1 MAEEEKRDKDKP
13 LYTIGVI
20 AEMLKVHPQ
29 TLRVYEREG
38 LVKPKRTSRNTR
50 LYSDNDVERL
60 KLILSLTDDL
70 GVNLA
75 GVEIILNL
83 REKMERMRRDMQKF
97 LEQFQSAFSQ
107 RIEMADYWKDDAI
120 VPAHRGGIVR
130 MEKE

>member
-1 MAEEEKRDKDKP
+1 MAEEEKRDRDKP

-38 LVKPKRTSRNTR
+38 LVKPKRTSRNIR

-60 KLILSLTDDL
+60 KLILNLTDDL

-83 REKMERMRRDMQKF
+83 REKIERMRQDMQKF
-97 LEQFQSAFSQ
+97 MEHFHTAVSQ
-107 RIEMADYWKDDAI
+107 RVEMADYWKDDAI
-120 VPAHRGGIVR
+120 VPVSRPHIVK
-130 MEKE
+130 KE

>member
-1 MAEEEKRDKDKP
+1 MAEEEKRDRDKP

-60 KLILSLTDDL
+60 KLILNLTDDL

-83 REKMERMRRDMQKF
+83 REKIERMRRDMQKF
-97 LEQFQSAFSQ
+97 MEQFHTAVSQ
-107 RIEMADYWKDDAI
+107 RVEMADYWKDDAI
-120 VPAHRGGIVR
+120 IPVSRTHIVK
-130 MEKE
+130 KE